1 MADDD
6 PPLDEHELHLHDET
20 IQALFGIGL
29 RLEYCITLVDEAP
42 EQAKLSLDATIS
54 DLGDLIAELR
64 GRIDHIKD

>member
-1 MADDD
+1 MTDFE
-6 PPLDEHELHLHDET
+6 PPQDGHDLHLYDET

-29 RLEYCITLVDEAP
+29 RLEYCIALVDEAP

-54 DLGDLIAELR
+54 DLGILIAELR